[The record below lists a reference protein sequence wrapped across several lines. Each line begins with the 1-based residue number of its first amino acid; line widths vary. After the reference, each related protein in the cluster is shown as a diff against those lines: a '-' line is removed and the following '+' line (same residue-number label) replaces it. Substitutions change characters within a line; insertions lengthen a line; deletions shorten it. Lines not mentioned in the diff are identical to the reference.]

1 MILGGAARR
10 ELRCNF
16 QRSGRDNANHPAIHR
31 KTFTF
36 GSALDQ
42 RMIGFRK
49 ANRDTQKGG
58 EIFFFR
64 SCHSAKMVPRIFG
77 METRGSTMLTGLSRA
92 QKEGYE
98 MRFRLAAGLCIR
110 CGLFHR
116 TALRPSLCEYC
127 AADDATKRRDKWLTQ
142 VDRAWTQKTAA

>member
-1 MILGGAARR
+1 
-10 ELRCNF
+10 
-16 QRSGRDNANHPAIHR
+16 
-31 KTFTF
+31 
-36 GSALDQ
+36 
-42 RMIGFRK
+42 
-49 ANRDTQKGG
+49 
-58 EIFFFR
+58 
-64 SCHSAKMVPRIFG
+64 
-77 METRGSTMLTGLSRA
+77 MLTGLSRA